1 MSQLGR
7 LFRHV
12 SRAVES
18 YLGRFL
24 LFIGSVLL
32 VMLIFSST
40 SNGPPGWGPADWEAA
55 GTVVTAIVALLA
67 VAVAIYQLR
76 DARELRWEQAQPYVA
91 AYLEPDPTDP
101 KIIYLVIRNFGTTA
115 ASDLSI
121 QVEPKPTKSEGVG
134 GGPLVYPPSMPL
146 LVPGQEWRTFWDFSP
161 FRFKD
166 QDIATRHVMTLDFK
180 DARSISHTNVCVL
193 DWGSFMTGRTWIGR
207 NSIHSIGKDLKS
219 MDKHLARIANVLE
232 DSDDRLPAS
241 DDVTALFDHEDG
253 TPAPDE

>member
-1 MSQLGR
+1 MSQWGR

-24 LFIGSVLL
+24 LFVGSVLL

-55 GTVVTAIVALLA
+55 ATVITAIVALLA
-67 VAVAIYQLR
+67 VTVAMYQLR

-121 QVEPKPTKSEGVG
+121 QVEPEPTKSEGVG
-134 GGPLVYPPSMPL
+134 GGRLVYPTSMPL

-161 FRFKD
+161 FRFED
-166 QDIATRHVMTLDFK
+166 QSVAARHMMTLNFK

-193 DWGSFMTGRTWIGR
+193 DWESFMTGRKWIAR

-219 MDKHLARIANVLE
+219 MDKHLARIANLLE
-232 DSDDRLPAS
+232 DSDDHLPAS
-241 DDVTALFDHEDG
+241 DDVMALFDHEDD
-253 TPAPDE
+253 APSPEG